1 MSRLACAIAA
11 IWLLAGCSSAASTI
25 GARFAGPSAMVSF
38 QGITR
43 AHPGLLQTYFAV
55 ASTRGDEVDF
65 LDPQTEQ
72 PVSGPAVVFPLV
84 VPTAPRPMYLAA
96 TSLQDGGSDLLVAA
110 GAGSTLVQLIST
122 WDTSTRVVGDAS
134 LTYPGVD
141 LSADVTPGSVIL
153 GMAAIPALGPDATGI
168 TTVQPGNAWV
178 VVSLTGGQLAVIEY
192 QRNPGEL
199 SIARSARPV
208 WVQHVGFDAVQLS
221 ALLASDA
228 TWRIFCATPDALT
241 AADGSTVHGV
251 AEIVAGP
258 PGVSWRVLAL
268 DARAPT
274 RLVAAAY
281 VRERLPADPDTFDPT
296 PRLRAYAVLDE
307 SGCGLD
313 QEISCGM
320 VTLDEASRALAP
332 DPAASAVPSV
342 HPVPAQ
348 AFRAPVN
355 IPSPP
360 LGISIALPPA
370 TQAGDPAQLDLSQ
383 GFPLTLVMPA
393 AAPRY
398 TSAVAAVSAS
408 DGKVYYV
415 DLGRWDMTNE
425 VHMLTD
431 DSSRVRASTVST
443 NPPAGLTGQE
453 LALANPGDSSDS
465 YSVDP
470 SVTPTYVE
478 VTPGFTRAESWQ
490 LVWQG
495 ALPSLSLRAGVLFA
509 LADGTPALALQQQLG
524 TGWRVLA
531 ALADPELGVNDDVP
545 NGRQDLAVLTPAVG
559 QDFSRCTLDGNGN
572 AVVQVSAVLPP
583 DPVNYPGG
591 AVALSDLRAD
601 GTHCLPPLP
610 RFDATAQVAG
620 SVVTA
625 TLRAGGLVLS
635 GSMTGYAGRPQLGQ
649 RYALAW
655 SPVDYDATP
664 SSARALARR
673 ARRYYYPPEARC
685 PNSSVYCSTYT
696 WWTDPLAPGPS
707 IAFRAGV
714 SGTGPLNQDT
724 TLVITTQSGL
734 TPTSRRPT
742 TAGALPRAGVA
753 FDRGLV
759 GHPEQGVRFYIPY
772 ADDEVLAFSPSGAA
786 GDVVVIK

>member
-1 MSRLACAIAA
+1 MRRLASAA
-11 IWLLAGCSSAASTI
+11 LAGFLLAGCSGAASAI
-25 GARFAGPSAMVSF
+25 GARFAGPSAIVAF

-55 ASTRGDEVDF
+55 TSTRGDEVDF

-110 GAGSTLVQLIST
+110 GAGATLVQLIST
-122 WDTSTRVVGDAS
+122 WDTSTRVAGDAS

-141 LSADVTPGSVIL
+141 LSPDVAPGSVIL
-153 GMAAIPALGPDATGI
+153 GMVAIPALGPDATGI
-168 TTVQPGNAWV
+168 TTVQPGKAWV
-178 VVSLTGGQLAVIEY
+178 VASLSGGQLAVIEY

-208 WVQHVGFDAVQLS
+208 WVQHVGFDAVQLT
-221 ALLASDA
+221 ALLANDA

-281 VRERLPADPDTFDPT
+281 VRERLPSDPSTFDPT
-296 PRLRAYAVLDE
+296 LRLRTYAVLDE
-307 SGCGLD
+307 SGCGPD
-313 QEISCGM
+313 YQIDCGM

-332 DPAASAVPSV
+332 DPAAAAVPSV

-348 AFRAPVN
+348 PFRAPVN
-355 IPSPP
+355 LPSPP
-360 LGISIALPPA
+360 LGIAIALPSA
-370 TQAGDPAQLDLSQ
+370 TQGGEPAQLDLSQ
-383 GFPLTLVMPA
+383 GIPLMLI
-393 AAPRY
+393 APSLGPSY

-408 DGKVYYV
+408 DGKVYLV
-415 DLGRWDMTNE
+415 DLGRWDLANE
-425 VHMLTD
+425 VSMLSD
-431 DSSRVRASTVST
+431 DSSRVRANTVTSAV
-443 NPPAGLTGQE
+443 PAGFTGQSLG
-453 LALANPGDSSDS
+453 LASPGDTSDT
-465 YSVDP
+465 YSIDP
-470 SVTPTYVE
+470 SATPAYVE
-478 VTPGFTRAESWQ
+478 VTPGFTRAEQWQ

-495 ALPSLSLRAGVLFA
+495 MLPSLSYRDGVLFA
-509 LADGTPALALQQQLG
+509 LADGTPALALQQQVG
-524 TGWRVLA
+524 SGWRVLA
-531 ALADPELGVNDDVP
+531 ALADPALGVNDDVP
-545 NGRQDLAVLTPAVG
+545 NGRQDTAVLTPGAG
-559 QDFSRCTLDGNGN
+559 QDFSRCTLDPSGN

-583 DPVNYPGG
+583 DAVNYPGG

-610 RFDATAQVAG
+610 RFDAGAQVAG
-620 SVVTA
+620 SLVSA

-635 GSMTGYAGRPQLGQ
+635 GTVTGYAGRPQLGQ
-649 RYALAW
+649 RYAVAW

-664 SSARALARR
+664 SSARALARK
-673 ARRYYYPPEARC
+673 ARRYYYPSDARC
-685 PNSSVYCSTYT
+685 PNGQIYCSVYT

-707 IAFRAGV
+707 IAFRAGFT
-714 SGTGPLNQDT
+714 GTGALNQDT
-724 TLVITTQSGL
+724 SLVITTQSGL

-742 TAGALPRAGVA
+742 EAGALPRAGVA

-759 GHPEQGVRFYIPY
+759 GHPEQGVRVYVPY
-772 ADDEVLAFSPSGAA
+772 SDDQVLAFTPGLSA